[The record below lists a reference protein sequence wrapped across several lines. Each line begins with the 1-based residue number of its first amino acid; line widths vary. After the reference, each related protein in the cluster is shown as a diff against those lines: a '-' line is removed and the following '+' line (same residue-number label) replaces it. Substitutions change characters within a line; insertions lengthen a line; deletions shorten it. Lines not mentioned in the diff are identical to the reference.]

1 MEPLPRG
8 ANFQRA
14 LMLWEI
20 GLHIAGNPNTPYY
33 GPRDMC
39 ISVGSGSNETFK
51 PWLRMSTGSPILAHA
66 VCQNE
71 LEAAMIN
78 PSGLLTQ
85 AYRGTGLFSQ
95 ALPVRII
102 AVYPSLDHFVYMIHP
117 RTGLKSLAEIKEKKY
132 PLRLSI
138 REDATHSTRVLV
150 DQTLAAYGMTIKD
163 VESWGGSLQLNGGPG
178 DERRMKAIR
187 EGTIDAIF
195 DEGLVLWF
203 NEALDSGMQP
213 VTLDDFAFKHL
224 IDDLGWRKY
233 TIKPGRYANLK
244 TEHTCIDYS
253 GWPIYTRASLPDD
266 DAYKIC
272 DAIMARK
279 DQIYWEDSYTGVGQ
293 LGENTDATPR
303 DVPLHPGAEKWYREH
318 GFKV

>member
-1 MEPLPRG
+1 METLPRG

-39 ISVGSGSNETFK
+39 ITVGSGSNESIK
-51 PWLRMSTGSPILAHA
+51 PWLRMSTGSPILAHGI
-66 VCQNE
+66 CRGE
-71 LEAAMIN
+71 LEVAMIN

-85 AYRGTGLFSQ
+85 AHRGTGLFSQ
-95 ALPVRII
+95 ALPVRIL
-102 AVYPSLDHFVYMIHP
+102 AVYPSLDHFVYAIHP
-117 RTGLKSLAEIKEKKY
+117 RTGINSLAEIKAKKF

-138 REDATHSTRVLV
+138 REDPTHSTRVLV

-163 VESWGGSLQLNGGPG
+163 IESWGGSLQLNGGPG
-178 DERRMKAIR
+178 DERRLKALR
-187 EGTIDAIF
+187 DESIDAVF
-195 DEGLVLWF
+195 DEGLVLWL
-203 NEALDSGMQP
+203 NQALDTGMKLI
-213 VTLDDFAFKHL
+213 TLEDFAFKYL
-224 IDDLGWRKY
+224 VDDLGWRKY
-233 TIKPGRYANLK
+233 TIKPGRYKSLK
-244 TEHTCIDYS
+244 QEHTCIDYS
-253 GWPIYTRASLPDD
+253 GWPLYTRASLPED

-272 DAIMARK
+272 DALDARK
-279 DQIYWEDSYTGVGQ
+279 EQMFWEDSYTGIGQ

-303 DVPLHPGAEKWYREH
+303 DVPLHPGAERWYREH

>member
-1 MEPLPRG
+1 MERLPRG
-8 ANFQRA
+8 ANFQRT

-20 GLHIAGNPNTPYY
+20 GLHIAGDPNTPYY

-39 ISVGSGSNETFK
+39 IAVGSGSNENFR

-66 VCQNE
+66 VCRNE

-85 AYRGTGLFSQ
+85 AYRGTGIFPQ
-95 ALPVRII
+95 ALPVRIL
-102 AVYPSLDHFVYMIHP
+102 AVYPSLDHFVYLIHP
-117 RTGLKSLAEIKEKKY
+117 RTGLKSLGEIKEKKY

-150 DQTLAAYGMTIKD
+150 DQTLAAYGMSLKD
-163 VESWGGSLQLNGGPG
+163 IESWGGSFQLNGGPG
-178 DERRMKAIR
+178 DQRRLDALQA
-187 EGTIDAIF
+187 GTVDAVF
-195 DEGLVLWF
+195 DEGLPLWF
-203 NEALDSGMQP
+203 DSALATGMKP
-213 VTLDDFAFKHL
+213 VTLDNFAFKIL
-224 IDDLGWRKY
+224 VDDLGWRKY
-233 TIKPGRYANLK
+233 TIKPGRFKNLK
-244 TEHTCIDYS
+244 EEHTCIDYS
-253 GWPIYTRASLPDD
+253 GWPLYTRASLREE

-272 DAIMARK
+272 AAILARQ
-279 DQIYWEDSYTGVGQ
+279 DEIYWEESFTGIGQ
-293 LGENTDATPR
+293 LGQDTDATPR